1 VLIRGLSLL
10 RRFKII
16 FVEDP
21 SELTEKTERLR
32 EMMARE
38 GLGGVL
44 LNAQHNFAWLTGGRS
59 NGIDTSRENGASFLL
74 VTADGRRFSI
84 ANNIETPRLFAEE
97 ISAGDFEAVEV
108 PWEAEKADPDLVIN
122 KAKALIRGDLVSD
135 LPLHGAIRPVEN
147 LVAGCR
153 YSLTAQEVERY
164 RGLGSDTGEALARL
178 AGLIAPGKSE
188 IEIARIVRDAL
199 AEYGIR
205 PVVLL
210 VGADERIANFRHP
223 VPTGKIWDKVL
234 LVAVCAKRAGL
245 IASASRIF
253 CTGDIPAG
261 LQRRTEAA
269 AYVFG
274 SLLAASSAGTSG
286 AELYETAEQAYNA
299 QGFAGEIR
307 RHHQGGACGYRTR
320 DWVAHPGSG
329 ETVRQDQAFAWNPS
343 ITGTK
348 VEETAIIT
356 SGGAEIITA
365 SPGWPQIRA
374 RIGGKEYISP
384 GILSL

>member
-1 VLIRGLSLL
+1 MG
-10 RRFKII
+10 
-16 FVEDP
+16 
-21 SELTEKTERLR
+21 
-32 EMMARE
+32 
-38 GLGGVL
+38 
-44 LNAQHNFAWLTGGRS
+44 
-59 NGIDTSRENGASFLL
+59 RENGASYLL

-97 ISAGDFEAVEV
+97 ISPEDFEAVEFS
-108 PWEAEKADPDLVIN
+108 WEAEKAHPELVIN
-122 KAKALIRGDLVSD
+122 KATTLIEGKLASD
-135 LPLHGAIRPVEN
+135 LPLHSTIRPVEN

-153 YSLTAQEVERY
+153 YSLTVQEVERY
-164 RGLGSDTGEALARL
+164 RGLGSDTGKALAGVARR
-178 AGLIAPGKSE
+178 IAPGESE
-188 IEIARIVRDAL
+188 IEIARKTSDAL

-210 VGADERIANFRHP
+210 AGADERIANYRHP
-223 VPTGKIWDKVL
+223 VPTAKKWDKVL
-234 LVAVCAKRAGL
+234 LVAVCAKRDGL

-253 CTGDIPAG
+253 CVGDIPAE
-261 LQRRTEAA
+261 LQRRNLAA

-274 SLLAASSAGTSG
+274 SLLAASRAGASG
-286 AELYETAEQAYNA
+286 AELYETAVQAYNTH
-299 QGFAGEIR
+299 GFAGEIQ

-320 DWVAHPGSG
+320 DWVAHPASA
-329 ETVRQDQAFAWNPS
+329 ETVRQGQAFAWNPS

-356 SGGAEIITA
+356 DGGAEIVTA

-384 GILSL
+384 GILTL

>member
-1 VLIRGLSLL
+1 
-10 RRFKII
+10 
-16 FVEDP
+16 
-21 SELTEKTERLR
+21 
-32 EMMARE
+32 MMARE
-38 GLGGVL
+38 GFGGVL
-44 LNAQHNFAWLTGGRS
+44 LNAQHNFAWLTGGGS
-59 NGIDTSRENGASFLL
+59 NGIDTGRENGASYLL

-97 ISAGDFEAVEV
+97 ISPEDFEAVEV
-108 PWEAEKADPDLVIN
+108 FWEAEKADPELVIN
-122 KAKALIRGDLVSD
+122 KATALIEGKLASD
-135 LPLHGAIRPVEN
+135 LPLHSTVRPVEN

-164 RGLGSDTGEALARL
+164 RGLGSDAGKALARL
-178 AGLIAPGKSE
+178 AGLIAPGDSE
-188 IEIARIVRDAL
+188 LEIARIVIDAL

-205 PVVLL
+205 PVVAL

-234 LVAVCAKRAGL
+234 LVAVCAKRGGL

-253 CTGDIPAG
+253 CIGDIPAE

-269 AYVFG
+269 AYVFS
-274 SLLAASSAGTSG
+274 SLLAATRAGTSG
-286 AELYETAEQAYNA
+286 AELYATAAQAYNA
-299 QGFAGEIR
+299 QGFAGEIQ

-320 DWVAHPGSG
+320 DWVAHPESV
-329 ETVRQDQAFAWNPS
+329 ETVREDQAFAWNPS

-356 SGGAEIITA
+356 GNGAEIVTA
-365 SPGWPQIRA
+365 SPGWPQIRTLV
-374 RIGGKEYISP
+374 GGKEYISP

>member
-1 VLIRGLSLL
+1 LNTELI
-10 RRFKII
+10 
-16 FVEDP
+16 
-21 SELTEKTERLR
+21 EKTERLR

-38 GLGGVL
+38 GLGGIL
-44 LNAQHNFAWLTGGRS
+44 LNAQHNFAWLTGGRA
-59 NGIDTSRENGASFLL
+59 NGIDTSRENGASYLL
-74 VTADGRRFSI
+74 VRADGRRFSI

-97 ISAGDFEAVEV
+97 ISPEDFEAVEL
-108 PWEAEKADPDLVIN
+108 PWEREKADPELVIN
-122 KAKALIRGDLVSD
+122 KAKALIQGDLVSD
-135 LPLHGAIRPVEN
+135 LPLHSTVRPVEN

-164 RGLGSDTGEALARL
+164 RGLGSDAGKAL
-178 AGLIAPGKSE
+178 AGLAGRIAPGESE
-188 IEIARIVRDAL
+188 IEIARKAGDAL

-210 VGADERIANFRHP
+210 AGTDERIANFRHP
-223 VPTGKIWDKVL
+223 VPTVKRWEKVL
-234 LVAVCAKRAGL
+234 LVAVCAKRDGL

-253 CTGDIPAG
+253 CIGDIPAE

-274 SLLAASSAGTSG
+274 SLLAASRAGTSG
-286 AELYETAEQAYNA
+286 AELYETAAQAYND

-320 DWVAHPGSG
+320 DWVAHPVSG
-329 ETVRQDQAFAWNPS
+329 ETVRPDQAFAWNPS

-348 VEETAIIT
+348 VEETVIIT
-356 SGGAEIITA
+356 GGGAEVITA
-365 SPGWPQIRA
+365 SPGWPQIRTE
-374 RIGGKEYISP
+374 IGGKEYISP

>member
-1 VLIRGLSLL
+1 VLIRGYLFYDGLNNS
-10 RRFKII
+10 
-16 FVEDP
+16 VENP
-21 SELTEKTERLR
+21 SEIIEKTERLR

-44 LNAQHNFAWLTGGRS
+44 LNGQHNFAWLTGGGS
-59 NGIDTSRENGASFLL
+59 NGVDTSRENGASYLL

-97 ISAGDFEAVEV
+97 ISAGDFEAVEL
-108 PWEAEKADPDLVIN
+108 PWEAEKADPELVIN
-122 KAKALIRGDLVSD
+122 KAKALIQGDLVSD
-135 LPLHGAIRPVEN
+135 LPLHSTVRPVEN

-153 YSLTAQEVERY
+153 YSLTAREVERY
-164 RGLGSDTGEALARL
+164 RSLGSETGKALGSI
-178 AGLIAPGKSE
+178 AGSISPGESE
-188 IEIARIVRDAL
+188 IEIARTVSAAL
-199 AEYGIR
+199 AEHGIR

-234 LVAVCAKRAGL
+234 LIAVCAKRGGL

-253 CTGDIPAG
+253 CTGDIPAE

-274 SLLAASSAGTSG
+274 SLLAASRAGTSG
-286 AELYETAEQAYNA
+286 AELYETAVQAYNA
-299 QGFAGEIR
+299 KGFAGEIGH
-307 RHHQGGACGYRTR
+307 HHQGGACGYRTR
-320 DWVAHPGSG
+320 DWVAHPACG
-329 ETVRQDQAFAWNPS
+329 ETVRQGQAFAWNPS
-343 ITGTK
+343 IAGTK

-356 SGGAEIITA
+356 DGGAEIVTA
-365 SPGWPQIRA
+365 SPGWPQIRTE
-374 RIGGKEYISP
+374 IGRKEYISP
-384 GILSL
+384 GIWAL

>member
-1 VLIRGLSLL
+1 V
-10 RRFKII
+10 KN
-16 FVEDP
+16 
-21 SELTEKTERLR
+21 SELFEKTERLR

-44 LNAQHNFAWLTGGRS
+44 LNAQHNFAWLTGGGS

-97 ISAGDFEAVEV
+97 ISPEDFEAVEL
-108 PWEAEKADPDLVIN
+108 PWEAEKADSELVIN
-122 KAKALIRGDLVSD
+122 KAKALVQGDLASD
-135 LPLHGAIRPVEN
+135 LPFHSTIRPVEN
-147 LVAGCR
+147 LLAACR
-153 YSLTAQEVERY
+153 YSLTAHEIERY
-164 RGLGSDTGEALARL
+164 RALGSDTGKAFGRL

-188 IEIARIVRDAL
+188 IEIARTAADAL

-210 VGADERIANFRHP
+210 AGADERIANFRHP
-223 VPTGKIWDKVL
+223 VPTAKIWDKAL
-234 LVAVCAKRAGL
+234 LVAVCAKRRGL

-253 CTGDIPAG
+253 CIGDIPAE
-261 LQRRTEAA
+261 LQQKTEAA
-269 AYVFG
+269 AHVFS
-274 SLLAASSAGTSG
+274 SLLAATQAGTSG
-286 AELYETAEQAYNA
+286 AELYETAAQAYNA

-320 DWVAHPGSG
+320 DWVAHPGNS

-356 SGGAEIITA
+356 GGGAEIITA
-365 SPGWPQIRA
+365 SPDWPQIRT

-384 GILSL
+384 GILFL

>member
-1 VLIRGLSLL
+1 
-10 RRFKII
+10 
-16 FVEDP
+16 
-21 SELTEKTERLR
+21 
-32 EMMARE
+32 
-38 GLGGVL
+38 
-44 LNAQHNFAWLTGGRS
+44 
-59 NGIDTSRENGASFLL
+59 LL

-97 ISAGDFEAVEV
+97 ISPKAFEAVV
-108 PWEAEKADPDLVIN
+108 LPWEAEKADPDLVIN
-122 KAKALIRGDLVSD
+122 KAKALIQGDLVSD
-135 LPLHGAIRPVEN
+135 LPLHSTVRAVEN

-153 YSLTAQEVERY
+153 YSLTEQEIERY
-164 RGLGSDTGEALARL
+164 RGLGEDTGKALARL
-178 AGLIAPGKSE
+178 AGLIAPGESE
-188 IEIARIVRDAL
+188 IEVARKLNDAL

-210 VGADERIANFRHP
+210 IGADERIASFRHP
-223 VPTGKIWDKVL
+223 VPTAKIWDKVL
-234 LVAVCAKRAGL
+234 LVAVCAKRGGL

-253 CTGDIPAG
+253 CIGDIPAE

-269 AYVFG
+269 AYVFS
-274 SLLAASSAGTSG
+274 SLLAASRAGTSG
-286 AELYETAEQAYNA
+286 ANLYETAAQAYNA
-299 QGFAGEIR
+299 QGFAGEIG

-329 ETVRQDQAFAWNPS
+329 ETVRRDQAFAWNPS

-356 SGGAEIITA
+356 GGGVEIVTA
-365 SPGWPQIRA
+365 SPGWPQIRT

-384 GILSL
+384 GILAL